1 MKVRRQKKN
10 AKAASVGSAALN
22 LIRGRFTHGRIPE
35 VEAFTASLPFDR
47 RLFRHDIRG
56 SIAHAQMLA
65 KAGLLKAGELRAI
78 VVGLERIE
86 NEIARERFNFDI
98 ADEDI
103 HLAIERRLIALIGEP
118 GRKLHTGRSRND
130 QVALDMRLYLRDEIA
145 GVIALVAELRAVLIR
160 LARRH
165 VATIMPGYTHL
176 QRAQPVTLA
185 HHLLAY
191 IEMLGRDRERFEQA
205 AVRTAVMPLGAGA
218 LAGTTLPLDRRMV
231 ARALGFKTITANSMD
246 AVSDRDFV
254 VDFLS
259 AAALTQVHLSR
270 MSEEIILWTTTE
282 FGFAALP
289 DEFSTGSSM
298 MPQKKNPD
306 LLELIRGKTGRI
318 IGDLVA
324 MLTVLKGLPLAYNSD
339 LQEDKERVF
348 DALDALKPA
357 FDLMAKLWPKLR
369 FDAKR
374 MRAAAGGFA
383 LATDLAEYLVI
394 HGTPFRRAHEIV
406 GAIVRETAEAG
417 MTLEDLG
424 IAELATAFQCV
435 WRRRDRDSSSRE
447 LGRAAYDR
455 RRSGAVHRQAPPQGA
470 RISMNR
476 ETNRAKWLTFVLAIA
491 GLASAL
497 FLACG
502 VKSQPIPPEA
512 ARPEKIASLE
522 AANAK
527 EGIRLTWDRPEN
539 YAGGAKMKDLGGFSI
554 TRTQEGKPSE
564 KIGDIQVHDEGR
576 FQVQRTFTFIDG
588 ATVMGKTYHYQ
599 VTSSTTDGYVSEP
612 SNDVTIVRKAASAPP
627 NPETF
632 VVPTPVPIQ

>member
-1 MKVRRQKKN
+1 MRRSRKKN
-10 AKAASVGSAALN
+10 VKAVPVGAAARN
-22 LIRGRFTHGRIPE
+22 LIRGRFARGRIPE

-56 SIAHAQMLA
+56 SIAHARMLE
-65 KAGLLKAGELRAI
+65 KAGLLKASELRAI
-78 VVGLERIE
+78 VGGLERIE
-86 NEIARERFNFDI
+86 SEIADGRFKFDI

-103 HLAIERRLIALIGEP
+103 HLAVERRLIALIGEP

-145 GVIALVAELRAVLIR
+145 GVIALVAGLRAVLIR

-191 IEMLGRDRERFEQA
+191 VEMLGRDRERFEQSA
-205 AVRTAVMPLGAGA
+205 ARTAIMPLGAGA

-231 ARALGFKTITANSMD
+231 ARALGFRAITANSMD

-259 AAALTQVHLSR
+259 ATALTQVHLSR
-270 MSEEIILWTTTE
+270 MSEEIILWTSAE

-306 LLELIRGKTGRI
+306 LLELIRGKTGRV

-357 FDLMAKLWPKLR
+357 LDLLAKFWPMLR
-369 FDAKR
+369 FDPKR
-374 MRAAAGGFA
+374 MRAVAGGFA
-383 LATDLAEYLVI
+383 LATDLAEYLVVR
-394 HGTPFRRAHEIV
+394 GTAFRRAHEIV

-417 MTLEDLG
+417 RTLEDLS
-424 IAELATAFQCV
+424 IAELRRHSSAFGADAIAILRAENSIA
-435 WRRRDRDSSSRE
+435 RRTIEGGPAPSTVKRRLKE
-447 LGRAAYDR
+447 LGRR
-455 RRSGAVHRQAPPQGA
+455 
-470 RISMNR
+470 
-476 ETNRAKWLTFVLAIA
+476 
-491 GLASAL
+491 
-497 FLACG
+497 
-502 VKSQPIPPEA
+502 
-512 ARPEKIASLE
+512 
-522 AANAK
+522 
-527 EGIRLTWDRPEN
+527 
-539 YAGGAKMKDLGGFSI
+539 
-554 TRTQEGKPSE
+554 
-564 KIGDIQVHDEGR
+564 
-576 FQVQRTFTFIDG
+576 
-588 ATVMGKTYHYQ
+588 
-599 VTSSTTDGYVSEP
+599 
-612 SNDVTIVRKAASAPP
+612 
-627 NPETF
+627 
-632 VVPTPVPIQ
+632 

>member
-1 MKVRRQKKN
+1 VRRADAPASCGRSIDSRVADRSARLIVKVRRSQK
-10 AKAASVGSAALN
+10 N
-22 LIRGRFTHGRIPE
+22 LIRGRFAHGRLPE

-56 SIAHAQMLA
+56 SIAHAEMLA
-65 KAGLLKAGELRAI
+65 KVGLLKTSELRAI
-78 VVGLERIE
+78 VGGLERIE
-86 NEIARERFNFDI
+86 TEITSGRFKFDI

-130 QVALDMRLYLRDEIA
+130 QIALDMRLFLRDEIA
-145 GVIALVAELRAVLIR
+145 GVIALVGELRATLIR

-191 IEMLGRDRERFEQA
+191 VEMLGRDRERFEQA
-205 AVRTAVMPLGAGA
+205 ASRTAVMPLGAGA
-218 LAGTTLPLDRRMV
+218 LAGTTLPLNRRMV
-231 ARALGFKTITANSMD
+231 ARALGFKAITANSMD

-270 MSEEIILWTTTE
+270 MSEEIILWTSAE

-306 LLELIRGKTGRI
+306 LLELIRGKTGRV

-324 MLTVLKGLPLAYNSD
+324 MLTVLKGLPLTYNSD

-357 FDLMAKLWPKLR
+357 LDLLAKLWPMLR

-383 LATDLAEYLVI
+383 LATDLADYLVGRGI
-394 HGTPFRRAHEIV
+394 AFREAHEIV

-417 MTLEDLG
+417 RTLEDLS
-424 IAELATAFQCV
+424 IDELRRHLSAF
-435 WRRRDRDSSSRE
+435 
-447 LGRAAYDR
+447 
-455 RRSGAVHRQAPPQGA
+455 GAD
-470 RISMNR
+470 
-476 ETNRAKWLTFVLAIA
+476 AIA
-491 GLASAL
+491 MLRAENS
-497 FLACG
+497 
-502 VKSQPIPPEA
+502 V
-512 ARPEKIASLE
+512 AR
-522 AANAK
+522 
-527 EGIRLTWDRPEN
+527 
-539 YAGGAKMKDLGGFSI
+539 
-554 TRTQEGKPSE
+554 RT
-564 KIGDIQVHDEGR
+564 
-576 FQVQRTFTFIDG
+576 IDG
-588 ATVMGKTYHYQ
+588 GPAPSTVKRRLKEFG
-599 VTSSTTDGYVSEP
+599 
-612 SNDVTIVRKAASAPP
+612 RR
-627 NPETF
+627 
-632 VVPTPVPIQ
+632 

>member
-35 VEAFTASLPFDR
+35 VEAFTASLAFDR

-318 IGDLVA
+318 VGDLVA

-357 FDLMAKLWPKLR
+357 LDLMAKLWPKLR
-369 FDAKR
+369 FDGKR

-406 GAIVRETAEAG
+406 GAIVRQTAEAG

-424 IAELATAFQCV
+424 IAELRRHSNAFGADAIAILRAENSV
-435 WRRRDRDSSSRE
+435 ARRTIEGGPAPSTVKRRLKE
-447 LGRAAYDR
+447 LGSR
-455 RRSGAVHRQAPPQGA
+455 
-470 RISMNR
+470 
-476 ETNRAKWLTFVLAIA
+476 
-491 GLASAL
+491 
-497 FLACG
+497 
-502 VKSQPIPPEA
+502 
-512 ARPEKIASLE
+512 
-522 AANAK
+522 
-527 EGIRLTWDRPEN
+527 
-539 YAGGAKMKDLGGFSI
+539 
-554 TRTQEGKPSE
+554 
-564 KIGDIQVHDEGR
+564 
-576 FQVQRTFTFIDG
+576 
-588 ATVMGKTYHYQ
+588 
-599 VTSSTTDGYVSEP
+599 
-612 SNDVTIVRKAASAPP
+612 
-627 NPETF
+627 
-632 VVPTPVPIQ
+632 

>member
-1 MKVRRQKKN
+1 VKVRRSREKN
-10 AKAASVGSAALN
+10 ANAVPVGAAARN
-22 LIRGRFTHGRIPE
+22 LIRGRFARGRIPE

-56 SIAHAQMLA
+56 SIAHARMLE
-65 KAGLLKAGELRAI
+65 KTGLLKASELRAI
-78 VVGLERIE
+78 VGGLGRIE
-86 NEIARERFNFDI
+86 SEIADGRFKFDI

-103 HLAIERRLIALIGEP
+103 HLAVERRLIALIGEP

-145 GVIALVAELRAVLIR
+145 GVIALVAGLRAVLIR

-191 IEMLGRDRERFEQA
+191 VEMLGRDRERFEQSA
-205 AVRTAVMPLGAGA
+205 ARTAIMPLGAGA

-231 ARALGFKTITANSMD
+231 ARALGFRAITANSMD

-270 MSEEIILWTTTE
+270 MSEEMILWTSTE

-306 LLELIRGKTGRI
+306 LLELIRGKTGRV

-357 FDLMAKLWPKLR
+357 LELLAKFWPKLR

-383 LATDLAEYLVI
+383 LATDLAEYLVSR
-394 HGTPFRRAHEIV
+394 GTAFRRAHEIV

-417 MTLEDLG
+417 RTLEDLST
-424 IAELATAFQCV
+424 AELRRHSSAFGAGAIAILRAENSV
-435 WRRRDRDSSSRE
+435 ARRTIEGGPAPSAVKRRLKE
-447 LGRAAYDR
+447 LG
-455 RRSGAVHRQAPPQGA
+455 
-470 RISMNR
+470 
-476 ETNRAKWLTFVLAIA
+476 
-491 GLASAL
+491 
-497 FLACG
+497 
-502 VKSQPIPPEA
+502 
-512 ARPEKIASLE
+512 
-522 AANAK
+522 
-527 EGIRLTWDRPEN
+527 
-539 YAGGAKMKDLGGFSI
+539 
-554 TRTQEGKPSE
+554 
-564 KIGDIQVHDEGR
+564 GR
-576 FQVQRTFTFIDG
+576 
-588 ATVMGKTYHYQ
+588 
-599 VTSSTTDGYVSEP
+599 
-612 SNDVTIVRKAASAPP
+612 
-627 NPETF
+627 
-632 VVPTPVPIQ
+632 